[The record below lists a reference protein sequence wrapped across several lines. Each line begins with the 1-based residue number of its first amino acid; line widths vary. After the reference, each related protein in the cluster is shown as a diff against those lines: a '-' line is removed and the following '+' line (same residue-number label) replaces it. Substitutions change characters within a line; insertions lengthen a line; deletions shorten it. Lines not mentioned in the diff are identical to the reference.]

1 MGGGSSKAE
10 ARNAFVFLEHI
21 VSGDEHD
28 AIGFLD
34 GKNALKVLHKAN
46 KGKVPFIEACRYGRL
61 GVVKKMMENHDKGI
75 QQIDTASLSH
85 GLRMNIRN
93 RTSQGICRMLIDRG
107 ASIEDRDEDMLT
119 PMMACVYKEGVEP
132 EIIAARLAT
141 LQLVIERGAKFE
153 TELTSGVTALCLACQ
168 NYFERAAH
176 LLAERGARLQALSKW
191 MKEPM
196 NKNNWCSGSTFGKY
210 IWETVQSLEKNTL
223 HPSKKNSTKS
233 LIRMVAAHSR
243 GMRWSHS

>member
-1 MGGGSSKAE
+1 
-10 ARNAFVFLEHI
+10 
-21 VSGDEHD
+21 
-28 AIGFLD
+28 
-34 GKNALKVLHKAN
+34 
-46 KGKVPFIEACRYGRL
+46 
-61 GVVKKMMENHDKGI
+61 MMENHDKGI

-93 RTSQGICRMLIDRG
+93 RTSRGICRMLIDRG

-210 IWETVQSLEKNTL
+210 IWGDRTEFGKKYSASLKEKFDKEFDKDGSGTL
-223 HPSKKNSTKS
+223 E
-233 LIRMVAAHSR
+233 RDEMVTFIATHLKAQV
-243 GMRWSHS
+243 